1 MQLLIAGGSGFLGRA
16 LTSAQLAAGH
26 RVQILTRRPSRPAA
40 TTQAAGPLAT
50 TTRRPVEFVSW
61 TPDGGLGPWAT
72 SCAGADAVIN
82 LAGESI
88 STARWTPARKAQLA
102 ESRMLAT
109 RSLVRFTTV
118 DVNTRSRG
126 HRQAPHAG
134 VETAS
139 SETGQRPATFVSAS
153 AIGFYGNRGDETL
166 TEDVQAGTDFLATLA
181 ASWEDEALRAKSD
194 TTRVVLLRTGIVLDP
209 NEGALAKMLVPFRLF
224 AGGPFSSGRQY
235 MSWIHRDDWVSLV
248 RWALDTPDVRGP
260 LNLTAPHPVP
270 NAEFAHALGRA
281 LHRPALFPVPSFA
294 LTLALG
300 EMAGPLLLFSQRVVP
315 ERALKGGFRFA
326 FEMIDAALGELLA
339 S

>member
-1 MQLLIAGGSGFLGRA
+1 MHTVIAGGSGFLGRA
-16 LTSAQLAAGH
+16 LAAALLAAGH

-40 TTQAAGPLAT
+40 TTQPAGPLAT
-50 TTRRPVEFVSW
+50 TTHRPVEFVSW

-88 STARWTPARKAQLA
+88 GTARWTPARKAQLV
-102 ESRMLAT
+102 ESRMRAT
-109 RSLVRFTTV
+109 RSLVRCIREA
-118 DVNTRSRG
+118 D
-126 HRQAPHAG
+126 
-134 VETAS
+134 
-139 SETGQRPATFVSAS
+139 QRPTTFVSAS

-166 TEDVQAGTDFLATLA
+166 TEDAGAGTDFLANLA
-181 ASWEDEALRAKSD
+181 ASWEEEALLARSD

-209 NEGALAKMLVPFRLF
+209 NEGALQKMLLPFTFF

-260 LNLTAPHPVP
+260 LNLTAPHPVT
-270 NAEFAHALGRA
+270 NAEFAHSLGRT
-281 LHRPALFPVPSFA
+281 LRRPAVMPAPAFA
-294 LTLALG
+294 LKLALG

-326 FEMIDAALGELLA
+326 FETIDAALGDLLA
-339 S
+339 

>member
-1 MQLLIAGGSGFLGRA
+1 MHLLIAGGSGFLGRA
-16 LTSAQLAAGH
+16 LTSALLAAGH
-26 RVQILTRRPSRPAA
+26 RVQVLTRRPSHPAA
-40 TTQAAGPLAT
+40 KPQDGGPIAKVPHG
-50 TTRRPVEFVSW
+50 RIEFVTW
-61 TPDGGLGPWAT
+61 TPDGSLGPWAT
-72 SCAGADAVIN
+72 SCAGADAVVN

-88 STARWTPARKAQLA
+88 GTARWTPARKAQLV

-109 RSLVRFTTV
+109 RSLVRFTTA

-126 HRQAPHAG
+126 HRQATHAG
-134 VETAS
+134 FEAAS

-166 TEDVQAGTDFLATLA
+166 TEDAQAGTDFLATLA
-181 ASWEDEALRAKSD
+181 ASWEDEALRAQSN

-248 RWALDTPDVRGP
+248 RRALDTPDVRGP
-260 LNLTAPHPVP
+260 LNLTAPHPVT

-281 LHRPALFPVPSFA
+281 LRRPAVVPAPAFA
-294 LTLALG
+294 LKLALG
-300 EMAGPLLLFSQRVVP
+300 EMAGPLLLFSQRVIP
-315 ERALKGGFRFA
+315 ARALAGGFRFA
-326 FEMIDAALGELLA
+326 FETIDAALEDLLV

>member
-1 MQLLIAGGSGFLGRA
+1 MHLIIAGGSGFLGRA
-16 LTSAQLAAGH
+16 LTSALLAAGH

-40 TTQAAGPLAT
+40 TTQNAGPIAT
-50 TTRRPVEFVSW
+50 MPTERVEFVNW
-61 TPDGGLGPWAT
+61 TPAGTLGPWIT

-88 STARWTPARKAQLA
+88 GTARWSPTRKAQLV

-109 RSLVRFTTV
+109 RSLVRFTTA

-139 SETGQRPATFVSAS
+139 SETGQRPITFVSAS

-166 TEDVQAGTDFLATLA
+166 TEDALAGTDFLATLA
-181 ASWEDEALRAKSD
+181 ASWEEEALLARSD

-209 NEGALAKMLVPFRLF
+209 NEGALQKMLLPFRLF

-248 RWALDTPDVRGP
+248 RWALDTPEVHGP
-260 LNLTAPHPVP
+260 MNLTAPHPVT
-270 NAEFAHALGRA
+270 NADFAHALGRA
-281 LHRPALFPVPSFA
+281 LHRPALFPVPSFV
-294 LTLALG
+294 LKLALG
-300 EMAGPLLLFSQRVVP
+300 EMAEPLLLFSQRVVP

-326 FEMIDAALGELLA
+326 FETIDAALGDLLV